1 MKRYIGLLLEAVILL
16 LMIGCVFMLLDM
28 SLGLDLSQTA
38 TVNTRH
44 AIVSVVLAVIV
55 GFAVFVKRNFVQHYA
70 KRRVMK

>member
-55 GFAVFVKRNFVQHYA
+55 GFAVFVKRNLVQHYA
-70 KRRVMK
+70 KRRIMK